1 MNKYALFYLFWLIP
15 AYMGFLI
22 FQQAM
27 VYKST
32 IDTYENG
39 ESYLAEILDFD
50 IKQIAAQSNGY
61 VVIRFE
67 TEDEVIERKLSLSVQ
82 MAKELLGSSTIPLR
96 YQKGAFQEI
105 VLFPTYEIQRTT
117 AYYNVTIAIVAFLI
131 TLAIAALF
139 HRYAN
144 RRMRS
149 DNEDIII
156 EMVE

>member
-1 MNKYALFYLFWLIP
+1 MNKFRLFYLFWLAP
-15 AYMGFLI
+15 AYLAFLMY
-22 FQQAM
+22 QQLM

-32 IDTYENG
+32 NDTYQTG
-39 ESYLAEILDFD
+39 ESYVAEIIDLD

-67 TEDEVIERKLSLSVQ
+67 TEDEVIERRLSLSVQ
-82 MAKELLGSSTIPLR
+82 MAKELIGNAQVPLR
-96 YQKGAFQEI
+96 YKKGAFQEI

-117 AYYNVTIAIVAFLI
+117 AYFNIMIAVAGL
-131 TLAIAALF
+131 LMAAAAAALI

-149 DNEDIII
+149 DNEDILI
-156 EMVE
+156 EVVE

>member
-1 MNKYALFYLFWLIP
+1 MNKFRLFYLFWLAP
-15 AYMGFLI
+15 AYLAFLMY
-22 FQQAM
+22 QQLM

-32 IDTYENG
+32 NDTYQTG
-39 ESYLAEILDFD
+39 ESYVAEIIDLD

-67 TEDEVIERKLSLSVQ
+67 TEDEVIERRLSLSVQ
-82 MAKELLGSSTIPLR
+82 MAKELIGNAQVPLR
-96 YQKGAFQEI
+96 YKKDAFQEI

-117 AYYNVTIAIVAFLI
+117 AYFNIMISVAGL
-131 TLAIAALF
+131 LMAAAAAALI

-149 DNEDIII
+149 DNEDILI
-156 EMVE
+156 EVVE